1 MNTNKDKLRK
11 SLKPIANKEEKDQK
25 IVKYL
30 EFFLEDKK
38 VALYMALAD
47 EPNLSKLLNE
57 DIYLPKTNESISFY
71 KNTGEFIKGRFGV
84 LEPISKEKIE
94 INDLDLIVIPGL
106 AYNKKGYRLG
116 RGKGYYD
123 RALENFSGFKIGLIY
138 DDLLLDDEFQED
150 HDLKVDILIT
160 EKRVIKFEV

>member
-30 EFFLEDKK
+30 EFFLKEKK
-38 VALYMALAD
+38 VALYMALDD

-57 DIYLPKTNESISFY
+57 DIYLP
-71 KNTGEFIKGRFGV
+71 
-84 LEPISKEKIE
+84 ISKETIE

-123 RALENFSGFKIGLIY
+123 RALEKFSGLKIGLIY

-160 EKRVIKFEV
+160 EKRVVKLEV

>member
-30 EFFLEDKK
+30 EFFLKEKK
-38 VALYMALAD
+38 VALYMALDD

-57 DIYLPKTNESISFY
+57 DIYLPKTRETISFY
-71 KNTGEFIKGRFGV
+71 KKTGKFIKGKFGV
-84 LEPISKEKIE
+84 LEPVSKETIE

-123 RALENFSGFKIGLIY
+123 RALEKFSGLKIGLIY

-160 EKRVIKFEV
+160 EKRVVKLEV

>member
-1 MNTNKDKLRK
+1 MSINKTKLRK
-11 SLKPIANKEEKDQK
+11 KLKPIANKEEKDQK

-71 KNTGEFIKGRFGV
+71 KNTGEFIKGRF
-84 LEPISKEKIE
+84 
-94 INDLDLIVIPGL
+94 NDLDLIVIPGL